1 MSDKKLPML
10 WQLQEASQKLM
21 DEMDDLFDKIFEASP
36 LEKEKARYNEIVEQ
50 VNFLM
55 EDISEEIQY
64 LKDLQEGE
72 Y

>member
-1 MSDKKLPML
+1 MSEKLPML
-10 WQLQEASQKLM
+10 WQLQQATKELM
-21 DEMDDLFDKIFEASP
+21 NEMDDLFDKIFEASP
-36 LEKEKARYNEIVEQ
+36 LEAEKARYNEIVEQ

-55 EDISEEIQY
+55 EDIGEEVQY

>member
-1 MSDKKLPML
+1 MSEKLPML
-10 WQLQEASQKLM
+10 WQLQQATKDLM
-21 DEMDDLFDKIFEASP
+21 NEMDDLFDKIFEASP
-36 LEKEKARYNEIVEQ
+36 LEAEKARYNEIVEQ

-55 EDISEEIQY
+55 EDIGEEVQY